1 MSLTFPFMGEAFA
14 LATAITW
21 ALAVI
26 LFTKSGETVHPLA
39 LTLFNCLLGFGF
51 VHVLMVLTGKPLWPA
66 VAPQDVWMLIISG
79 ALGIAISDWLF
90 FQSLNMIGAGFSAI
104 IDCLYSPFIIFM
116 SIFWLKERLD
126 MVQIGGVALIV
137 LAVGTA
143 THVRGPR
150 AALRKQKIAGI
161 VIGIAAIAFLA
172 VSIVMA
178 KMLLTR
184 IPFLQVAQIRLFG
197 GLIVMLP
204 MIIFHPR
211 RNQVLSSLLIKRGW
225 IYTLSGSLLGTCLAM
240 LMWLAGMKY
249 TQASIAAAL
258 NQTSNL
264 FIFVFAA
271 WLLKEPI
278 DLKKT
283 IAIVLGAV
291 GSFMVTFG

>member
-1 MSLTFPFMGEAFA
+1 MSFSFPLMGEFFA

-39 LTLFNCLLGFGF
+39 LTLFNCILGFGF
-51 VHVLMVLTGKPLWPA
+51 VHILLTVTGMAIWPA
-66 VAPQDVWMLIISG
+66 VSSRDAWLLIISG

-116 SIFWLKERLD
+116 SVFWLKERLGL
-126 MVQIGGVALIV
+126 VQICGVALIV

-143 THVRGPR
+143 THARGPR
-150 AALRKQKIAGI
+150 AAHSKQMMVGVI
-161 VIGIAAIAFLA
+161 IGIAAIAFLA

-204 MIIFHPR
+204 MIMFHPR
-211 RNQVLSSLLIKRGW
+211 RHRVLSSLLIKRGW
-225 IYTLSGSLLGTCLAM
+225 IYTLSGSLIGTCLAM

-278 DLKKT
+278 DQRKT